1 MKVILTENVEDLG
14 KKMQIVDVK
23 QGFANN
29 FLFKKNLALPATKE
43 NIKKLEKELAEI
55 AANEAEL
62 KALAEKNKELLDGY
76 TMTMKVKSGP
86 EGRLYGAVT
95 TQEIADMLYTQKNIN
110 IDKRKIIC
118 DTIKDLGTYDIRIKL
133 HQQVE
138 AVIKLEVE
146 RE

>member
-1 MKVILTENVEDLG
+1 MKVILTQNVEDLG

-23 QGFANN
+23 QGYANN
-29 FLFKKNLALPATKE
+29 FLFKKNLAMPATKE

-62 KALAEKNKELLDGY
+62 KALAEKNRELLDGY

-86 EGRLYGAVT
+86 EVRLYGAVT
-95 TQEIADMLYTQKNIN
+95 TQEIADMLLAEKDIN

-118 DTIKDLGTYDIRIKL
+118 DNIKDLGTYDIRIKL

-138 AVIKLEVE
+138 AAIKLVIE

>member
-1 MKVILTENVEDLG
+1 MKVILTQNVEDLG

-23 QGFANN
+23 QGYANN
-29 FLFKKNLALPATKE
+29 FLFKKNLAMPATKE

-62 KALAEKNKELLDGY
+62 KALAEKNRELLDGY

-86 EGRLYGAVT
+86 EVRLYGAVT
-95 TQEIADMLYTQKNIN
+95 TQEIADMLLAEKDIN
-110 IDKRKIIC
+110 IDMRKIIC
-118 DTIKDLGTYDIRIKL
+118 DNIKDLGTYDIRIKL

-138 AVIKLEVE
+138 AAIKLVIE

>member
-118 DTIKDLGTYDIRIKL
+118 DTIKDLGIYDIRIKL

>member
-95 TQEIADMLYTQKNIN
+95 TQEIADMLYAQKNIN

-138 AVIKLEVE
+138 AMIKLEVE